1 MKSGV
6 SGGMHSFIAAETG
19 PGPEGSRLTVDEWR
33 LKGCRAESGF
43 VRMSRYVLP
52 TLNVFHPCFDELFRL
67 ISVFCNYSAPY
78 LKEGFWFF
86 SVWMLSP
93 DTDYTD
99 DTRMLAS
106 LAACAKREPK
116 ARS

>member
-1 MKSGV
+1 MKAGV

-52 TLNVFHPCFDELFRL
+52 TLNMFHLVLMQVFLIILELFGSVKIQAASL
-67 ISVFCNYSAPY
+67 ISAI
-78 LKEGFWFF
+78 
-86 SVWMLSP
+86 
-93 DTDYTD
+93 
-99 DTRMLAS
+99 
-106 LAACAKREPK
+106 
-116 ARS
+116 